1 MMATAAGASILLSN
15 RSGKA
20 KRKSYA
26 REEKLTVVN
35 TIICTRRP
43 IVEHQDDFVHV
54 VPLNDAFMNQDRIFP
69 PCHDS

>member
-35 TIICTRRP
+35 
-43 IVEHQDDFVHV
+43 HY
-54 VPLNDAFMNQDRIFP
+54 
-69 PCHDS
+69 HDNNLYQTSNR